1 MLIPFVLVTWELSV
15 RGGFVPLCFY
25 VDPLVACVYLKP
37 FMTLPDVSDL
47 ERVLFEP
54 FFSNFLSPPSLP
66 SLLFSGANSSQ
77 VGNYKHVV

>member
-54 FFSNFLSPPSLP
+54 FLSNFLPPPHLP
-66 SLLFSGANSSQ
+66 SQLFSGANYTQ